1 MTDIRLEQIMGNLLR
16 AGVILAAA
24 VVLAGGI
31 WYLAAQGETQEDYHA
46 FHAIHQKMPFTQGL
60 SAPLATIEIGLLLLI
75 ATPVARVVFSIAAF
89 AAERDTMYVWFTLIV
104 LAILAYSLL
113 AS

>member
-1 MTDIRLEQIMGNLLR
+1 MPHQLSQPGNDLDVLRLDAQLTPEE
-16 AGVILAAA
+16 IL
-24 VVLAGGI
+24 VRD
-31 WYLAAQGETQEDYHA
+31 T
-46 FHAIHQKMPFTQGL
+46 T
-60 SAPLATIEIGLLLLI
+60 
-75 ATPVARVVFSIAAF
+75 AAF